1 MFYSPKNENE
11 LKEILCSKKVN
22 DFVIAGG
29 TDLIIHLKNNKIT
42 DYNIIDITKI
52 DGWNYIKEDENNYY
66 IGALVTMTQLYR
78 SEIVKTNLKAI
89 YRSAYELGSDQI
101 RNRATIGGNVANA
114 SQSADVMLA
123 LFAYDAKVKIFTKD
137 KEKIVDIRDFVIG
150 REKTILN
157 QDELISEIIVPKKD
171 RVSAFRKVGSRIAV
185 TISKVSCAID
195 MSVKDGK
202 VSDISVYL
210 GAVGVK
216 PTNAKL
222 IEEYFLNN
230 KLDEIELSKLQDI
243 AYKEI
248 ELAIPTRESKY
259 YKRVAI
265 EGLIEDILGDLR

>member
-11 LKEILCSKKVN
+11 LKELLRSKKEN

-29 TDLIIHLKNNKIT
+29 TDLIIHLKNNKII

-52 DGWNYIKEDENNYY
+52 NEWNYIKEDEKNYY

-78 SEIVKTNLKAI
+78 NEIVKNSLKAI

-123 LFAYDAKVKIFTKD
+123 LFAYNAKVKIFTKED
-137 KEKIVDIRDFVIG
+137 EKIVDIRDFVIG

-157 QDELISEIIVPKKD
+157 QDELIKEIIVPKKV
-171 RVSAFRKVGSRIAV
+171 RISAFRKVGSRIAV

-195 MSVKDGK
+195 MSLQDEK

-222 IEEYFLNN
+222 IEEYFLN
-230 KLDEIELSKLQDI
+230 KKIDEIELSQLQDI

>member
-1 MFYSPKNENE
+1 
-11 LKEILCSKKVN
+11 
-22 DFVIAGG
+22 
-29 TDLIIHLKNNKIT
+29 
-42 DYNIIDITKI
+42 
-52 DGWNYIKEDENNYY
+52 
-66 IGALVTMTQLYR
+66 MTSLYR
-78 SEIVKTNLKAI
+78 SEIVKTKLKAI
-89 YRSAYELGSDQI
+89 YKAAYELGSDQI

-137 KEKIVDIRDFVIG
+137 DEKIVDIRDFVIG

-171 RVSAFRKVGSRIAV
+171 RISAFRKVGSRIAV

-195 MSVKDGK
+195 MAVKDEK

-222 IEEYFLNN
+222 IEEYFLNK
-230 KLDEIELSKLQDI
+230 KLSEIELSKLQDI